1 MSRSATRGDAVL
13 RTLGTLLKLRDIE
26 HRQAK
31 RRLQDKQVRIA
42 EMNGDIERLKRS
54 RDAVIRRGGGRVLR
68 ERLLLDAMTQNEI
81 EKRRVLRRTTSEAQ
95 GLLQDYREAKKRRD
109 VISEAR
115 DREVQEREARA
126 ERAADL
132 VACDAVAGRKAR
144 EAGHREEEACDF

>member
-68 ERLLLDAMTQNEI
+68 ERLLLDAI
-81 EKRRVLRRTTSEAQ
+81 LRRTTSEAQ
-95 GLLQDYREAKKRRD
+95 GLLLDYREAKKRRD